1 MVEEEEEEE
10 EGRKK
15 DNRYGQTPLTLPGI

>member
-1 MVEEEEEEE
+1 MVEEEEEE

>member
-1 MVEEEEEEE
+1 MVEEEEE